1 MNYFKRLAD
10 RSGPSVSPRGA
21 VTPMARPAAI
31 SPGDQLEAGDQPP
44 PPETSLA
51 ETAAFDA
58 PATIVLAAPGP
69 PSAIGPAA
77 AAPTLFEPMATMR
90 ATASEG
96 RLPTQQH
103 IIEPGAPAHRIERET
118 VSPAPPEWKAL
129 LPDTQL
135 QGSPHNR
142 QPVAPLDPRTIDPE
156 PPSAARQIV
165 SDVSPSRMDGETVS
179 NFHALSSPVAAVE
192 PAIRAADIEVPQ
204 RAETPTASKVGAGA
218 EHAAVHT
225 ASRLRPA
232 QLPESDE
239 DIAIPVPVPALRQPP
254 AAGRSREDRDATA
267 PRHDR
272 TATATSRA
280 HAGHGTRDASVEVR
294 IGVVTLQVHAPA
306 APAALQA
313 PRYSFAPHRHYLR
326 TW

>member
-1 MNYFKRLAD
+1 MNYFNRLAD
-10 RSGPSVSPRGA
+10 RSGLSVSPRGA
-21 VTPMARPAAI
+21 VTPMARPAAAI
-31 SPGDQLEAGDQPP
+31 SPGDQPRPL
-44 PPETSLA
+44 ETSLA
-51 ETAAFDA
+51 ETPAFDA
-58 PATIVLAAPGP
+58 PATIEQAAFGP
-69 PSAIGPAA
+69 PSAIGPA
-77 AAPTLFEPMATMR
+77 AAPTLFEPMATMP
-90 ATASEG
+90 ATASQG
-96 RLPTQQH
+96 RLPTQRH
-103 IIEPGAPAHRIERET
+103 IVEPNAPAHRIERET
-118 VSPAPPEWKAL
+118 VSPAAPEWEAL
-129 LPDTQL
+129 VPATQL
-135 QGSPHNR
+135 QGSPHNQ
-142 QPVAPLDPRTIDPE
+142 QPIAPLNPRKIEPE
-156 PPSAARQIV
+156 PPSAAREIV

-179 NFHALSSPVAAVE
+179 NFRALSSQVAAVE
-192 PAIRAADIEVPQ
+192 PAIRAADIEVPP

-218 EHAAVHT
+218 EHAAALI

-239 DIAIPVPVPALRQPP
+239 DIAIPVPALRLAP

-280 HAGHGTRDASVEVR
+280 HAGQGARDASVEVR